1 MGDEESEEIIVKRM
15 RNMKKNIERI
25 EMWLVKGERN
35 IIDREKR
42 KKKWMDYEDKII
54 RSESKEMRRENED
67 DLIEVDKKVGIES
80 KKRVFRKIRKEDGIK
95 KGKKMR
101 IIEERDNEIE
111 VNGKEEMI
119 GKDIRM

>member
-1 MGDEESEEIIVKRM
+1 
-15 RNMKKNIERI
+15 MKKNIERI